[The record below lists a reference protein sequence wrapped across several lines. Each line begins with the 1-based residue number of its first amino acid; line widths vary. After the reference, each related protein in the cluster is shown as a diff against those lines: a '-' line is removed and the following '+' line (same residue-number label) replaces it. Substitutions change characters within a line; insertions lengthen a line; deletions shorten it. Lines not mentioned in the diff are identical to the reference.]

1 MKDRGDFAQRKL
13 RGIIHIQREAEFGFQ
28 PLCAEGEEFAFFPLE
43 QGGFRRLFRGNRF
56 LPVRKGGKGEDFP
69 ASRLLA
75 QAVPPNAGGN
85 AYQESAG
92 ILRFVY
98 FMAKFGRNVS

>member
-56 LPVRKGGKGEDFP
+56 LPVRKGGKGEEEID
-69 ASRLLA
+69 
-75 QAVPPNAGGN
+75 V
-85 AYQESAG
+85 
-92 ILRFVY
+92 
-98 FMAKFGRNVS
+98 GRREEKEGRREKGEGEMT